1 MGIYK
6 ELQKHFGS
14 SVQNYI
20 IAART
25 AQGYEDW
32 KKSNLEERLDVVARW
47 HEVQI
52 DLSKEKESAR
62 HNSFQGPHC
71 LIKSRQT
78 SFEHKK
84 QKHDDKKKQKKL
96 ERAKASTHER
106 SDSPRFSGRLPKSR
120 RHPSVNIANSDHATF
135 EEAIQKSVAATSQG
149 NPEQDKL
156 IERAIRASV
165 LELKSASQEGDN
177 EDAVQRAIQASI
189 AEAGRVRKENAGRQS
204 TGIPIDDDHQ
214 EEQLKLELL
223 RSMGIQGEAGSKATR
238 HPLANVDFDDSGI
251 DTEDDEHMKAAIKHS
266 ENMLTARGMP
276 DGDIELEK
284 ALEESRKAHD
294 QYEEGAAR
302 ARKEEEILLDH
313 VKKLSL
319 RESNERRMNGIPG
332 E

>member
-25 AQGYEDW
+25 AQGYEDL
-32 KKSNLEERLDVVARW
+32 KKSNLEERLDIVARW
-47 HEVQI
+47 HEIQL
-52 DLSKEKESAR
+52 DLSKEKELAR

-71 LIKSRQT
+71 LIKSKQP
-78 SFEHKK
+78 SFDQKK
-84 QKHDDKKKQKKL
+84 QKHDDKKKKKL
-96 ERAKASTHER
+96 EKAKPFTHER
-106 SDSPRFSGRLPKSR
+106 SDSPRFCGRLPKNR

-149 NPEQDKL
+149 DPEQDKL

-177 EDAVQRAIQASI
+177 EVAVQRAIQASI
-189 AEAGRVRKENAGRQS
+189 TEASRVRKENAARQS
-204 TGIPIDDDHQ
+204 KDTHDDHH
-214 EEQLKLELL
+214 EEQLKFELQ
-223 RSMGIQGEAGSKATR
+223 RSMGIQGEAGSKVSHR
-238 HPLANVDFDDSGI
+238 PLDNVDFDDSGI
-251 DTEDDEHMKAAIKHS
+251 DTEDDDHIKAAIKHS
-266 ENMLTARGMP
+266 ENTLTAQGMP
-276 DGDIELEK
+276 DRDIELQK

-294 QYEEGAAR
+294 RYEEGVAR

-313 VKKLSL
+313 AKKLSL
-319 RESNERRMNGIPG
+319 MESTS
-332 E
+332 

>member
-32 KKSNLEERLDVVARW
+32 KKSELQERLDIVARW

-52 DLSKEKESAR
+52 ELSKEKELAR

-71 LIKSRQT
+71 LIKSKQT

-84 QKHDDKKKQKKL
+84 QKHDEKKKQKKL

-106 SDSPRFSGRLPKSR
+106 SDSPRFYSRLPISR
-120 RHPSVNIANSDHATF
+120 RHPSVNIANSDQATF
-135 EEAIQKSVAATSQG
+135 EEAIQRSVAATSQG
-149 NPEQDKL
+149 DPEQDKL

-189 AEAGRVRKENAGRQS
+189 AEASRVRKENEGRQS
-204 TGIPIDDDHQ
+204 IDIPSDDDHH
-214 EEQLKLELL
+214 EAQLKLELQ
-223 RSMGIQGEAGSKATR
+223 RSMGIQSEAGSQATR
-238 HPLANVDFDDSGI
+238 RPLANVDFDDSGI
-251 DTEDDEHMKAAIKHS
+251 DTEDDDHIKAAIKHS
-266 ENMLTARGMP
+266 ENIPTAQGMP
-276 DGDIELEK
+276 DGDMELEK

-319 RESNERRMNGIPG
+319 RESNG
-332 E
+332 

>member
-25 AQGYEDW
+25 AQGYDDW
-32 KKSNLEERLDVVARW
+32 KKSNLEERLDIVARW
-47 HEVQI
+47 HKVQI
-52 DLSKEKESAR
+52 DLSKEKELAR

-71 LIKSRQT
+71 LIKSKQT
-78 SFEHKK
+78 SLEHKK
-84 QKHDDKKKQKKL
+84 QSHNDKKRQKKL
-96 ERAKASTHER
+96 ERVKASTHER
-106 SDSPRFSGRLPKSR
+106 SDSPRFCGRLPSSR

-149 NPEQDKL
+149 DPEQDKL

-177 EDAVQRAIQASI
+177 KDAVQRAIQASI
-189 AEAGRVRKENAGRQS
+189 AEASRVRKENAGRQS
-204 TGIPIDDDHQ
+204 TDTPNNDDHL
-214 EEQLKLELL
+214 EEQLKLELQ
-223 RSMGIQGEAGSKATR
+223 RSMGIQGEAGSKGIR
-238 HPLANVDFDDSGI
+238 HPLANIDFDDSGI
-251 DTEDDEHMKAAIKHS
+251 DTEDDDHIKAAIKHS
-266 ENMLTARGMP
+266 ENVLTAQEMP

-294 QYEEGAAR
+294 QYQEGVAG

-313 VKKLSL
+313 VKRLSL
-319 RESNERRMNGIPG
+319 KE
-332 E
+332 

>member
-25 AQGYEDW
+25 AQGYEDL
-32 KKSNLEERLDVVARW
+32 KKSNLEERLDIVARW
-47 HEVQI
+47 HEVQL
-52 DLSKEKESAR
+52 DLSKEKELAH

-71 LIKSRQT
+71 LIKSRQA
-78 SFEHKK
+78 SFDQKK
-84 QKHDDKKKQKKL
+84 QKHDKKKQKKL
-96 ERAKASTHER
+96 ERANPTTHER
-106 SDSPRFSGRLPKSR
+106 SDSPRFCGRVPKTR
-120 RHPSVNIANSDHATF
+120 GHPSVNIANSDHATF

-149 NPEQDKL
+149 DPEQDKL

-177 EDAVQRAIQASI
+177 EDAIQRAIQASI
-189 AEAGRVRKENAGRQS
+189 TEANRVRKENAARQS
-204 TGIPIDDDHQ
+204 KNIPSDENHHD
-214 EEQLKLELL
+214 EELKLELQ

-238 HPLANVDFDDSGI
+238 HPLANVDSDDSGI
-251 DTEDDEHMKAAIKHS
+251 DTEDDDHIKAAIKHS
-266 ENMLTARGMP
+266 ENMLTAQGAP
-276 DGDIELEK
+276 NGDIELQK

-294 QYEEGAAR
+294 RYEEGVAR

-319 RESNERRMNGIPG
+319 REPTS
-332 E
+332 

>member
-25 AQGYEDW
+25 AQGYEDL
-32 KKSNLEERLDVVARW
+32 KKSNLEERLDIVARW
-47 HEVQI
+47 HEVQL
-52 DLSKEKESAR
+52 DLSKEKELAR

-71 LIKSRQT
+71 LIKSKQP
-78 SFEHKK
+78 SFDQKK
-84 QKHDDKKKQKKL
+84 QKHDDKKKKKL
-96 ERAKASTHER
+96 EKAKPSTHER
-106 SDSPRFSGRLPKSR
+106 SDSPRFCGRVPKNR

-149 NPEQDKL
+149 DPEQDKL

-177 EDAVQRAIQASI
+177 EVAVQRAIQASI
-189 AEAGRVRKENAGRQS
+189 TEASRVRKENAARQS
-204 TGIPIDDDHQ
+204 RDTHDDHH
-214 EEQLKLELL
+214 EEQLKFELQ
-223 RSMGIQGEAGSKATR
+223 RSMGIQGEAGSKVSHR
-238 HPLANVDFDDSGI
+238 PLDNVDFDDSGI
-251 DTEDDEHMKAAIKHS
+251 DTEDDDHIKAAIKHS
-266 ENMLTARGMP
+266 ENTLTAQGMP
-276 DGDIELEK
+276 NRDIELQK

-294 QYEEGAAR
+294 RYEEGVAR

-313 VKKLSL
+313 AKKLSL
-319 RESNERRMNGIPG
+319 MESTS
-332 E
+332 